1 MKIAAMKIADILT
14 EEVVIPELH
23 AGGKGEALDEMTD
36 ALAAAHPE
44 IDQQRLRR
52 VLEEREQLGSTG
64 IGGGIAIPH
73 GKLPGLHDV
82 LAVFGRSPRGVDF
95 DAVDGAPTRLFFLL
109 VAPEDSS
116 GTHLKALARVS
127 RLLKEQ
133 GVRERLL
140 ACGDRAGLLRIIR
153 EEEAK
158 Y

>member
-1 MKIAAMKIADILT
+1 MRIADILT
-14 EEVVIPELH
+14 EEMVIPELH
-23 AGGKGEALDEMTD
+23 AGGKREALDEMTA

-44 IDQQRLRR
+44 IDKEQLREM
-52 VLEEREQLGSTG
+52 LEEREKLGSTG

-73 GKLPGLHDV
+73 GKLPGLTHV
-82 LAVFGRSPRGVDF
+82 LAVFGRSPSGINF

-116 GTHLKALARVS
+116 GMHLKALARIS

-133 GVRERLL
+133 DVREQLL
-140 ACGDRAGLLRIIR
+140 ACDDRSGLLRIIR
-153 EEEAK
+153 DAEAK

>member
-1 MKIAAMKIADILT
+1 MRIADILT
-14 EEVVIPELH
+14 EEMVIPELH
-23 AGGKGEALDEMTD
+23 AGGKREALDEMTA

-44 IDQQRLRR
+44 IDKERLRE
-52 VLEEREQLGSTG
+52 VLEEREKLGSTG

-73 GKLPGLHDV
+73 GKLPGLTHV
-82 LAVFGRSPRGVDF
+82 LAVFGRSPSGINF

-116 GTHLKALARVS
+116 GIHLKALARIS

-133 GVRERLL
+133 EVREQLL
-140 ACGDRAGLLRIIR
+140 ACDDRSGPLRIIR
-153 EEEAK
+153 DAEAK

>member
-1 MKIAAMKIADILT
+1 MKIADILT

-23 AGGKGEALDEMTD
+23 AAGKREALEEMT
-36 ALAAAHPE
+36 AVLAAAHPE
-44 IDQQRLRR
+44 IDGHRLRQ
-52 VLEEREQLGSTG
+52 VLEEREKLGSTG

-73 GKLPGLHDV
+73 GKLPGLSHV

-95 DAVDGAPTRLFFLL
+95 DAVDGAPTRLLFLL

-116 GTHLKALARVS
+116 GMHLKALARVS

-133 GVRERLL
+133 SVRERLL
-140 ACGDRAGLLRIIR
+140 ACGDRSGLLQIIR
-153 EEEAK
+153 EAEAG

>member
-1 MKIAAMKIADILT
+1 MRIADILT
-14 EEVVIPELH
+14 EEMVIPELH
-23 AGGKGEALDEMTD
+23 AGGKREALDEMTA

-44 IDQQRLRR
+44 IDKEQLREM
-52 VLEEREQLGSTG
+52 LEEREKLGSTG

-73 GKLPGLHDV
+73 GKLPGLTHV
-82 LAVFGRSPRGVDF
+82 LAVFGRSPSGINF

-116 GTHLKALARVS
+116 GIHLKALARIS

-133 GVRERLL
+133 DVREQLL
-140 ACGDRAGLLRIIR
+140 ACDDRSGLLRIIR
-153 EEEAK
+153 DAEAK